1 MQLVS
6 KQSQASSLEILYHR
20 LLDWDIGRYILSS
33 KAGIHSDS
41 AFGNPVSIPD
51 RFLVP
56 SDYVEAFIEPA
67 FLEIKAS
74 VLGSLTSD
82 SLPSYEV
89 YSTGNQAD
97 KFSPVDTDF
106 IDVALRFRQS
116 NPDSVASKKEPSSLP
131 SDMICVLSMKGSLLA
146 EGPCALGIVRPTR
159 LPGGGIVRFNRNRLE
174 NVNLTSSSLCLH
186 PVTSL
191 ISGSREFEALCGIR
205 SVSLRDEILL
215 GIATAEEGP
224 ATTPVHPLPVPLSAF
239 FETRLNPAQRGVI
252 QDVCGLSGSRYR
264 SKVVLVRG
272 PPGSGKTL
280 TLHSII
286 NALHVQQFNAYY
298 DSIVA
303 AVKAGRMNKSERS
316 WLDLASVSKP
326 RIIVCAPSNVA
337 IDNIILRILSEQFVG
352 GDGNKYTPWLVRI
365 GKGSTQQQ
373 EVAKKALSR
382 MVDEIISTTG
392 QDLVAKISK
401 LESLYTEL
409 RQGVLLELVRLQCLI
424 AGTPYAFKSGI
435 ETRVMVNQAG
445 QFVAYWVDHGSA
457 ASLSEMPLPAME
469 GDAFGPPVEQM
480 PEWILY
486 SKELMRQLEVWEAV
500 HWELQRFRLV
510 RAYIQESMGA
520 PNSSVAM
527 AEKYQL
533 QANLETLL
541 MNQASI
547 VCGTLNSTGLAQ
559 VKNSLEF
566 QVCVVDEAA
575 QAVELSTLIPL
586 YLGVKQL
593 VLVGDP
599 QQLPATVLAKRE
611 LMGNYER
618 SLFERL
624 ENCGVP
630 VHTLDIQYRMH
641 PAISFFSR
649 NQFYKGILKDSESV
663 GRLSP
668 LFARQPYNL
677 NPLMFIDVLAGKDTV
692 SQQTLSRSNPEE
704 AAVCVSMFFALLRMA
719 MEQGSDL
726 TGSVGVISPYAEQ
739 VRLLKQSFEAAGI
752 RVSGHLDDIEI
763 ATVDS
768 FQGKEKDIIILS
780 TVRSCPDSTSVG
792 FLADMRRMNVALT
805 RARVGLFVVG
815 KSKTLETNDQWASL
829 IQHTKRTPRAY
840 VQVKGPGED
849 IYGVLAN
856 SVFQD
861 ASSYRTD

>member
-1 MQLVS
+1 MS
-6 KQSQASSLEILYHR
+6 KPVQASSLDSLYRR
-20 LLDWDIGRYILSS
+20 LLDWDIGRYISS
-33 KAGIHSDS
+33 QKNGIDLDS
-41 AFGNPVSIPD
+41 AFGNPISIPD

-56 SDYVEAFIEPA
+56 ADYVEAFIEPA

-74 VLGSLTSD
+74 ILGSLSSD

-89 YSTGNQAD
+89 FSTGQPGD
-97 KFSPVDTDF
+97 KILSLDSEF
-106 IDVALRFRQS
+106 IDLTLRFKQAT
-116 NPDSVASKKEPSSLP
+116 PDGHAGRKEPTSLAA
-131 SDMICVLSMKGSLLA
+131 DIICVLSMKPSLVA
-146 EGPCALGIVRPTR
+146 EGPCVLGIVRPSR
-159 LPGGGIVRFNRNRLE
+159 MPGVALVRFSRDKLE
-174 NVNLTSSSLCLH
+174 KISWAGSQLYLH
-186 PVTSL
+186 AVSSL
-191 ISGSREFEALCGIR
+191 ISAGREFEALCGVRKIP
-205 SVSLRDEILL
+205 LCDEILL
-215 GIATAEEGP
+215 GISTAEEGP
-224 ATTPVHPLPVPLSAF
+224 VSTVVHELPIPLNQF
-239 FETRLNPAQRGVI
+239 FENRLNPAQRGVI
-252 QDVCGLSGSRYR
+252 KDVCGLAGSRYKPR
-264 SKVVLVRG
+264 VILVRG

-280 TLHSII
+280 TLHSIV
-286 NALHVQQFNAYY
+286 NAMHVQQFNAYY

-303 AVKAGRMNKSERS
+303 AVKAGRMTGSERS

-352 GDGNKYTPWLVRI
+352 GDGGKYTPWLVRI
-365 GKGSTQQQ
+365 GKGSTQNQ
-373 EVAKKALSR
+373 EVAKKALSK
-382 MVDEIISTTG
+382 MVEEIMSTTG
-392 QDLVAKISK
+392 PDLVTKISK
-401 LESLYTEL
+401 LEGLYSEL
-409 RQGVLLELVRLQCLI
+409 RQGVLLELSRLQCLM
-424 AGTPYAFKSGI
+424 AGTPYAFKAGI
-435 ETRVMVNQAG
+435 ETRVMINHAG
-445 QFVAYWVDHGSA
+445 QFVAYWVDHESA
-457 ASLSEMPLPAME
+457 TSLSEIPPPASE
-469 GDAFGPPVEQM
+469 NAPAGPPVEQM
-480 PEWILY
+480 PEWVLY

-510 RAYIQESMGA
+510 RAHIQESMGA

-566 QVCVVDEAA
+566 QACVVDEAA

-586 YLGVKQL
+586 HLGVKQL

-618 SLFERL
+618 SLFERM

-641 PAISFFSR
+641 PAISFFPR

-663 GRLSP
+663 SRLSP
-668 LFARQPYNL
+668 FFARPPYNL
-677 NPLMFIDVLAGKDTV
+677 NPLVFLDVLSGRDTI

-726 TGSVGVISPYAEQ
+726 KGSVGIISPYAEQ
-739 VRLLKQSFEAAGI
+739 VRVLKQSFEAAGI

-805 RARVGLFVVG
+805 RARLGLFVVG
-815 KSKTLETNDQWASL
+815 KSRTLESNEQWASL
-829 IQHTKRTPRAY
+829 IQHAKRTPRAY

-856 SVFQD
+856 AVFSET
-861 ASSYRTD
+861 SSHRTA